1 MHLMDG
7 KSLGGYDMSLI
18 PEREISRALELALK
32 IPGMYAAD
40 EARFLYVQAR
50 RKGQMV
56 EVGCWKGRTTALLL
70 QAAKMFG
77 AQLTTVDPFLPVQSR
92 SQATP
97 EIWAENLRQ
106 QGLTPPPLLRMP
118 SAEAAR
124 TWTKPLALA
133 FIDGDHDYEAV
144 KQDLALWTPFIT
156 VGGVVLLH
164 DIFFPR
170 FHGVTRAVFEW
181 FMAEQDAQGAK
192 WKCLGLVHLTIAF
205 KRLR

>member
-1 MHLMDG
+1 MD
-7 KSLGGYDMSLI
+7 SI
-18 PEREISRALELALK
+18 PQTEIYRALERAFK
-32 IPGMYAAD
+32 IPGMYERD
-40 EARFLYVQAR
+40 EGRFLYVHAR
-50 RKGQMV
+50 RKGQLV
-56 EVGCWKGRTTALLL
+56 EIGCWKGRTTAILL
-70 QAAKMFG
+70 QAARVFG

-97 EIWAENLRQ
+97 ENWSENLKQ
-106 QGLTPPPLLRMP
+106 QGLTPPLLLHMP

-124 TWTKPLALA
+124 TWENPLALA
-133 FIDGDHDYEAV
+133 FIDGDHDYPAV
-144 KQDLALWTPFIT
+144 QQDLALWTPFVT

-170 FHGVTRAVFEW
+170 FDGVTRAVFEW
-181 FMAEQDAQGAK
+181 FMAEHDAAGAK